1 MTDFTSVD
9 MLAGIKAVLERENGR
24 TELKDGMLECR
35 LRDQFDGGQT
45 GLARI
50 IAGNAGNADKVSVM
64 AWSDNPYGYAAM
76 PDPRLDARLRFSRSR
91 GHRGRRFEPL
101 PVLLA

>member
-1 MTDFTSVD
+1 MTDFTSVG

-35 LRDQFDGGQT
+35 LRDQYDGGQT

-50 IAGNAGNADKVSVM
+50 IADNAAQVSVLTSSP
-64 AWSDNPYGYAAM
+64 A
-76 PDPRLDARLRFSRSR
+76 
-91 GHRGRRFEPL
+91 
-101 PVLLA
+101 

>member
-1 MTDFTSVD
+1 MTDFTSVG

-45 GLARI
+45 VSHASLRAMRARCP
-50 IAGNAGNADKVSVM
+50 S
-64 AWSDNPYGYAAM
+64 
-76 PDPRLDARLRFSRSR
+76 
-91 GHRGRRFEPL
+91 
-101 PVLLA
+101 